1 MSSTSNT
8 DSSGPDY
15 DRITVQSYENN
26 VKAYIDATVKIVDSH
41 YKTWLDRVLQYVP
54 TNQRILELG
63 SAFGRDADYMEAQGY
78 TVERTDATTGF
89 VDYMNAHGASARVL
103 DAISDDFGGPY
114 GLVFANAVLVHFA
127 PADTVTVAQKAY
139 EALSAGGIFAISLK
153 LGQGSGWETDK
164 IGARR
169 FFQYWDS
176 KQMAELLENIG
187 FVIAETDTAPSSRPG
202 ITWLR
207 FIAQKTTDHPAGANR

>member
-1 MSSTSNT
+1 MSSTSNSDNT
-8 DSSGPDY
+8 SPAY
-15 DRITVQSYENN
+15 DRITVESYENN
-26 VKAYIDATVKIVDSH
+26 VQAYIDATVKIVDSH
-41 YKTWLDRVLQYVP
+41 YKTWLDRVLKYVP
-54 TNQRILELG
+54 ISQSILELG

-89 VDYMNAHGASARVL
+89 VDYMNAQGASARVL
-103 DAISDDFGGPY
+103 DAISDYFNGPY

-127 PADTVTVAQKAY
+127 PADAQIVARKAY
-139 EALSAGGIFAISLK
+139 EALSEGGIFAISLK

-164 IGARR
+164 LGARR
-169 FFQYWDS
+169 FFQYWDA
-176 KQMAELLENIG
+176 KEMAELLEKIG

-207 FIAQKTTDHPAGANR
+207 FIAQKTTKLPKSANK